1 MATPLAHV
9 RASVLQLNGGNTA
22 VTVSAD
28 WRSTAGI
35 IFFLSFEEALEE
47 LQVFSSKNRSI
58 WVDVFLLLLLLLLGS
73 VCRNS
78 HEGGAIAIRMECI
91 SQTFMQTRD
100 QSQVFQMLLARSCT
114 LLHNTPFG
122 AQLKT
127 EAKQREETI
136 WLFCT
141 DCLSKK

>member
-9 RASVLQLNGGNTA
+9 RASVLQLNGANNA

-47 LQVFSSKNRSI
+47 LQVFSSENRSI
-58 WVDVFLLLLLLLLGS
+58 WVDVFLPLLLLGS

-78 HEGGAIAIRMECI
+78 HEGGAIAVRMECI

-136 WLFCT
+136 WLLCT